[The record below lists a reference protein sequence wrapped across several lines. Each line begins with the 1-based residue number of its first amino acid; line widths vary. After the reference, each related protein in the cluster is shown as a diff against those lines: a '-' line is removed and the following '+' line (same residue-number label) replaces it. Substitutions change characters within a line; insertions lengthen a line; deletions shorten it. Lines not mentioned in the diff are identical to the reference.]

1 MIPRAIAPSIALVA
15 LTCLG
20 CCRSAVR
27 GGPEVDDEKAISQ
40 AVTDTEGAALQ
51 LEHDRTNAHVV
62 ALPGAF
68 PSGAVLTLAP
78 LSSNAGLEGKL
89 TSGAFSLTARL
100 DGKEVQPKLPVFL
113 SFEVPGSVPE
123 GAAFVSYEASGG
135 KGRAIPTNRV
145 TEGSNTVL
153 SAEVG
158 HFTIFGIDE
167 DGKGK
172 IVPQPTDWKEWHI
185 KVNGAPIHLDV
196 PSNEVWEYKTHF
208 ELDAVNTTGHV
219 AGPYRGIGVYRLQG
233 NVKKGFVP
241 GGILKT
247 MGKID
252 GKGAGPT
259 EFRLIANPA
268 KHSSVKTDS
277 AKGDP
282 KTDVGEWVN
291 GAGSLKL
298 LNSTGTLDIKVT
310 GPGASGSHSDR
321 RDEFNRSYPVHV
333 TVSHKGAFV
342 RIDGVGTWRALLV
355 GVPNKEQ

>member
-1 MIPRAIAPSIALVA
+1 MIPRTIPGSIALVA

-20 CCRSAVR
+20 CCRSVVG
-27 GGPEVDDEKAISQ
+27 GGPEVDEEKAISQ
-40 AVTDTEGAALQ
+40 AVTDDQGAALQ
-51 LEHDRTNAHVV
+51 LEHDRTRAHVV

-68 PSGAVLTLAP
+68 PSGATLTLAP
-78 LSSNAGLEGKL
+78 LSSKSGLEGKL
-89 TSGAFSLTARL
+89 ASTAFSLTARL

-123 GAAFVSYEASGG
+123 GAAFVSYAASGG
-135 KGRAIPTNRV
+135 KGQAIPTNRV
-145 TEGSNTVL
+145 TEGSSTVL

-167 DGKGK
+167 DGKARL
-172 IVPQPTDWKEWHI
+172 VPQPTDWKEWHI
-185 KVNGAPIHLDV
+185 KVHGAPIHSDA
-196 PSNEVWEYKTHF
+196 PSNEFWEFNTHF

-219 AGPYRGIGVYRLQG
+219 AGPYRGIGVYRVQG
-233 NVKKGFVP
+233 NVKKGAIP
-241 GGILKT
+241 TGILKA

-252 GKGAGPT
+252 GKGAGPAQ
-259 EFRLIANPA
+259 FQLIANPA
-268 KHSSVKTDS
+268 KRASVKTAS

-282 KTDVGEWVN
+282 KTDVGEWVT
-291 GAGSLKL
+291 GDGSLKL

-342 RIDGVGTWRALLV
+342 RVEGVGTWRALLV
-355 GVPNKEQ
+355 GVPNKKQ

>member
-1 MIPRAIAPSIALVA
+1 MKLAWILPGIAVA
-15 LTCLG
+15 SLTCLG
-20 CCRSAVR
+20 CCRTIVS
-27 GGPEVDDEKAISQ
+27 GEPQVDDTK
-40 AVTDTEGAALQ
+40 AVTKTLTDEEGAALA
-51 LEHDRTNAHVV
+51 LEHDRTKANVIAV
-62 ALPGAF
+62 PGSF
-68 PSGAVLTLAP
+68 PSGTELTLAP
-78 LSSNAGLEGKL
+78 LSSKAGLDGKL
-89 TSGAFSLTARL
+89 ASSAFSLTAKL

-123 GAAFVSYEASGG
+123 GASFVSYAASGG
-135 KGRAIPTNRV
+135 KGRAIPTNRL

-185 KVNGAPIHLDV
+185 KVNGAPIHSDA
-196 PSNEVWEYKTHF
+196 PSNEFWEYNVHF

-233 NVKKGFVP
+233 NVKKGVVP
-241 GGILKT
+241 SGILKA

-259 EFRLIANPA
+259 EFRLVANPA

-291 GAGSLKL
+291 GTGSLKL

-321 RDEFNRSYPVHV
+321 RDEFNRIYPVQV

-342 RIDGVGTWRALLV
+342 RVEGVGTWRALLV
-355 GVPNKEQ
+355 GVPNKKQ